1 VQHASSIHISFCSSR
16 SMQELALASDMLP
29 VHLHT
34 GPAGEPEVNGS
45 LDAGDADGEEPQ
57 LQRKQPKKKK
67 QSKRSVSFDMDNA
80 DEVSS
85 GRQPSCCTLKQSS
98 HACLPVVV
106 HCMHTCDHLIRS
118 HVAQVLLAFFVRSQ
132 Q

>member
-1 VQHASSIHISFCSSR
+1 
-16 SMQELALASDMLP
+16 MLP

-34 GPAGEPEVNGS
+34 GPAGEPEVNGC
-45 LDAGDADGEEPQ
+45 LDAGDAEGEEPQ

-67 QSKRSVSFDMDNA
+67 QSKRSVSFDMDDA

-85 GRQPSCCTLKQSS
+85 GRQPSCCTLTQFS
-98 HACLPVVV
+98 HTCLPVVV
-106 HCMHTCDHLIRS
+106 NCMHTFDHPIRS
-118 HVAQVLLAFFVRSQ
+118 HVAQFLLAFFVRSQ